1 MSGPR
6 QIVRLREARLTGAGL
21 ALAAAREETRAAER
35 AKHVAETKADKA
47 RTELTDTRDRLSRDL
62 NDAATLLALLDRRR
76 FDYSVAHSAMNDAVH
91 AQQECEQIEAERRTH
106 LIRAQAR
113 RDALVDHVETIERR
127 DLRRREEKAELEA
140 YDSRR
145 TV

>member
-6 QIVRLREARLTGAGL
+6 QIVRLREARLTSAGL

-35 AKHVAETKADKA
+35 TRRAAETQADKA
-47 RTELTDTRDRLSRDL
+47 RAELTDTRDRLSRDL
-62 NDAATLLALLDRRR
+62 DDAAMLLALLDRRR
-76 FDYSVAHSAMNDAVH
+76 FDYAAAHSAMNDAAH

-113 RDALVDHVETIERR
+113 RDTLVDHVEAIERR
-127 DLRRREEKAELEA
+127 NLRRQEEKAELEA
-140 YDSRR
+140 YESRR
-145 TV
+145 TA